1 MSTTEVIQ
9 PNLFP
14 FPFQHHLIFCC
25 IAMVFF
31 VYLYVKYRKPHQL
44 VMAIAIPLT
53 LALWISES
61 RMLFYAIGI
70 IEVLMLITAFVL
82 SIIHK
87 KKHPELYEDEKK
99 EKNDKGK
106 QE

>member
-31 VYLYVKYRKPHQL
+31 AYLYVKYKKPHQL

-53 LALWISES
+53 LVLWISES

-87 KKHPELYEDEKK
+87 KKHPELYEDDKK